1 MSKLQAPTTLIPL
14 TLLLLMLPMLLMLVM
29 LVMLLTLADA
39 ADAADV
45 AAGDPA
51 LAGANAPSLDPNP
64 DHAPDS

>member
-1 MSKLQAPTTLIPL
+1 
-14 TLLLLMLPMLLMLVM
+14 MLPMLLMLVM

-51 LAGANAPSLDPNP
+51 LAAANAPSLDPNP